1 MRIAVAT
8 NNGKVSGHF
17 GHCEGFTVY
26 NIEDNVIESDEF
38 LKSPKHQPGVL
49 PKFLAD
55 NNVNIIM
62 AGGMGAKAQQIFNAE
77 NIEVV
82 VGVAGDL
89 KSVMNEYLNGKIES
103 TESICTDHAHQG
115 EGCSH

>member
-89 KSVMNEYLNGKIES
+89 KSVMNEYLNGK
-103 TESICTDHAHQG
+103 
-115 EGCSH
+115 

>member
-1 MRIAVAT
+1 MRIAIAT
-8 NNGKVSGHF
+8 NNQKVSGHF

-26 NIEDNVIESDEF
+26 SIEDNKVQSEEF

-49 PKFLAD
+49 PKFLAN

-77 NIEVV
+77 DIEVV
-82 VGVAGDL
+82 VGVAGNLTD
-89 KSVMNEYLNGKIES
+89 VINEYLEGKIES
-103 TESICTDHAHQG
+103 TESVCNDHVHQG
-115 EGCSH
+115 EGCAH

>member
-1 MRIAVAT
+1 MRIAIAT

-26 NIEDNVIESDEF
+26 NVEDHKVESEEF

-49 PKFLAD
+49 PKFLA
-55 NNVNIIM
+55 NNHVNLIM

-77 NIEVV
+77 DIEVV
-82 VGVAGDL
+82 VGVAGTLDQ
-89 KSVMNEYLNGKIES
+89 VIDEYLKGKIES
-103 TESICTDHAHQG
+103 TESVCNDHVHQG

>member
-1 MRIAVAT
+1 MRIAIAT

-26 NIEDNVIESDEF
+26 TINDNKIQSEEF

-49 PKFLAD
+49 PKFLV
-55 NNVNIIM
+55 NNDVNIIM
-62 AGGMGAKAQQIFNAE
+62 AGGMGGKAQEIFNGE

-82 VGVAGDL
+82 VGVAGGINHVI
-89 KSVMNEYLNGKIES
+89 SEYLEGKIES
-103 TESICTDHAHQG
+103 SESNCNDHAHQG

>member
-1 MRIAVAT
+1 MRIAIAT

-26 NIEDNVIESDEF
+26 SIEDNKVHSEEF

-49 PKFLAD
+49 PKFLAN
-55 NNVNIIM
+55 NNVNLIM

-77 NIEVV
+77 DIEVV

-89 KSVMNEYLNGKIES
+89 TSVINEYLAGKIES

>member
-26 NIEDNVIESDEF
+26 DVKDNEVQSHEF
-38 LKSPKHQPGVL
+38 LNSPKHQPGVL

-62 AGGMGAKAQQIFNAE
+62 AGGMGAKAQQIFNSE

-82 VGVAGDL
+82 VGVTGDL
-89 KSVMNEYLNGKIES
+89 ESVMTEYLNGKIES

>member
-103 TESICTDHAHQG
+103 TESICTEHAHQG

>member
-1 MRIAVAT
+1 MRIAIAT

-26 NIEDNVIESDEF
+26 TINDNKIQSEEF

-49 PKFLAD
+49 PKFLA
-55 NNVNIIM
+55 NNDVNIIM
-62 AGGMGAKAQQIFNAE
+62 AGGMGGKAQEIFNAE

-82 VGVAGDL
+82 VGVAGGINE
-89 KSVMNEYLNGKIES
+89 VMSEYLEGKIES
-103 TESICTDHAHQG
+103 SESICNDHAHQG